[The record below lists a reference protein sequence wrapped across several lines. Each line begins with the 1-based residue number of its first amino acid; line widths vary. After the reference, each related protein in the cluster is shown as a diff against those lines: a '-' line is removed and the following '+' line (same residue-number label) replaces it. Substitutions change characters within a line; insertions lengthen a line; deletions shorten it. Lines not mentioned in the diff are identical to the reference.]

1 MTVLDD
7 FTLNHEY
14 REQAL
19 WAPAIVGSATVLPEH
34 RYRQSDLA
42 EVARRRLPD
51 EMLRDGM
58 IKRFFESVQVEERY
72 MALPAERLMTL
83 EGFKDRNDLYIE
95 LATDLAE
102 RALRDA
108 FADADIE
115 PDEVAMLLTTSV
127 TGIAVPSLDARLM
140 NRLDFDP
147 SLVRMPLFGLGCLGG
162 AAGIARVADWLRAYP
177 DKCAVLLA
185 VEICSLAFQFEAS
198 VANIISYG
206 LFGDGAAAIVL
217 AGAEHPL
224 ACRNGTGAR
233 RPRVLGSRSL
243 FFPDT
248 ERTMGWDIDDNGF
261 NVVLGPDVPDI
272 VRANA
277 GPGVDG
283 LLAGHDLVR
292 EDVGSWIMHPG
303 GPKVID
309 ALEDSLALGRGALA
323 ATREHLRNVGNL
335 SSVSVL
341 FLLDE
346 HRRRHAPGDGSG
358 PYGVLMAMGPAFCA
372 EIVLLRFEGGL
383 S

>member
-7 FTLNHEY
+7 LTLNDEY
-14 REQAL
+14 RAQAL
-19 WAPAIVGSATVLPEH
+19 WAPAIVGSSKVLPEYH
-34 RYRQSDLA
+34 YTQTELA
-42 EVARRRLPD
+42 EVVRRCLPPGVF
-51 EMLRDGM
+51 RQGM
-58 IKRFFESVQVEERY
+58 VQRFFDSVQVEERY
-72 MALPAERLMTL
+72 MAVPVERLARL

-95 LATDLAE
+95 AATDLSE
-102 RALRDA
+102 RALLAA

-115 PDEVAMLLTTSV
+115 ADEVSMLLTTSV

-140 NRLDFDP
+140 NRIDFDP

-162 AAGIARVADWLRAYP
+162 AAGISRVADWLRAYP
-177 DKCAVLLA
+177 EKCAVLLA
-185 VEICSLAFQFEAS
+185 VETCSLAFQFDPSAAT
-198 VANIISYG
+198 VISNG
-206 LFGDGAAAIVL
+206 LFGDGAAAVVL

-224 ACRNGTGAR
+224 ASRAGVDS
-233 RPRVLGSRSL
+233 RPRVLGSSSI
-243 FFPDT
+243 FFPGT
-248 ERTMGWDIDDNGF
+248 ERTMGWDIGDNGF

-277 GPGVDG
+277 GPGVDA
-283 LLAGHDLVR
+283 LLGRHGLVR
-292 EDVGSWIMHPG
+292 EDIGNWVMHPG

-309 ALEDSLALGRGALA
+309 AMEDSLALSRGTLA

-346 HRRRHAPGDGSG
+346 HRRRHSPGDGSG

-372 EIVLLRFEGGL
+372 EIVLLRFGGI